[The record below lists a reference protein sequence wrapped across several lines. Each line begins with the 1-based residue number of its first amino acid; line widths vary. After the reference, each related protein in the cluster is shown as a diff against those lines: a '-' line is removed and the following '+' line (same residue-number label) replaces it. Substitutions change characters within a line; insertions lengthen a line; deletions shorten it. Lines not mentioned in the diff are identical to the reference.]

1 MEEQEPKEA
10 LTPEEELRLSNELK
24 ALDLEITYGA
34 TNFLGEDTPPELTK
48 LFLENV
54 ANFEAAHAN
63 ARMVKIRDFAALGTP
78 VPLDDIAD
86 ADLEEAIQSILDN
99 LETAG
104 VLIDRPA
111 HLRPR
116 AYYRFLVE
124 IFLEAEITD
133 YHAPGM
139 IHGFS
144 YSDYI
149 HDEPGFIQAHVEMT
163 LLEILNLSIDVEGE
177 WISQHCRNQTE
188 AITKAEA
195 LERIHIFRSKYR
207 EIKPLA
213 FRPEEVK
220 QTEVGL
226 YFIFLVAWEGTPV
239 GGGEAEEHEGAGVC
253 QVAFEDGEWMIQGIM
268 MPGFEF

>member
-1 MEEQEPKEA
+1 MEDPKSAEN
-10 LTPEEELRLSNELK
+10 LTPEEEMRMDNQLK

-34 TNFLGEDTPPELTK
+34 TSFLGEDTDPEITK

-54 ANFEAAHAN
+54 ANFEAAYAN
-63 ARMVKIRDFAALGTP
+63 ARMVKIRDFAALEAP
-78 VPLDDIAD
+78 APLEAIAD
-86 ADLEEAIQSILDN
+86 TDLEEAIQSILDK
-99 LETAG
+99 LEAAG
-104 VLIDRPA
+104 VLIDRPS
-111 HLRPR
+111 HLRPK

-124 IFLEAEITD
+124 IFLEAEMTD
-133 YHAPGM
+133 HHAPGM

-144 YSDYI
+144 YSDYV
-149 HDEPGFIQAHVEMT
+149 HDEPEFIQAHVEMT
-163 LLEILNLSIDVEGE
+163 LLEILNLSVDVEGQ
-177 WISQHCRNQTE
+177 WISEHCRDQTE

-220 QTEVGL
+220 RTEVGL
-226 YFIFLVAWEGTPV
+226 YFLFLVAWEGIPTS
-239 GGGEAEEHEGAGVC
+239 GGEAEEHEGAGVC
-253 QVAFEDGEWMIQGIM
+253 QIAFEDGEWMIQGIM